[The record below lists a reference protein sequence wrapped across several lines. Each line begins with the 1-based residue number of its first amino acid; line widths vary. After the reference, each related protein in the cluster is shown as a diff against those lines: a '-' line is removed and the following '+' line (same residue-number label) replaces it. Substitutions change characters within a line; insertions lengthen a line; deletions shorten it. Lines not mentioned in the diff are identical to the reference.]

1 MKLQLPRTSYRKLLV
16 RVDGAGATHALLDF
30 FEGLNHAA
38 RRVVYTV
45 GWTITPAD
53 EKAIAALPEAA
64 WTVAVA
70 TSGEATPGYEVA
82 ELTGLN
88 TRPGW
93 PQGLRLVVRRCTPS
107 RRQAK
112 KLTDF
117 EQSTGF
123 VYSITATNISIK
135 GLKAIPGSHTPQWI
149 DVAHRHHAVVE
160 DRVRCNKAMGLQ
172 NLPSQSWRVN
182 ESWILAANLAADLD
196 VWTRLRGLAA
206 DTELERAEP
215 ATIRSKLYAIPAKLA
230 RHAWTRTLHLAATWP
245 WSPHFHRCWQ
255 RLAALPDPAT

>member
-1 MKLQLPRTSYRKLLV
+1 MSRYRKILF
-16 RVDGAGATHALLDF
+16 RVDGAGATHALLEF

-93 PQGLRLVVRRCTPS
+93 PPS
-107 RRQAK
+107 VFVMHSASHANGRPE
-112 KLTDF
+112 D
-117 EQSTGF
+117 EQLS
-123 VYSITATNISIK
+123 
-135 GLKAIPGSHTPQWI
+135 
-149 DVAHRHHAVVE
+149 
-160 DRVRCNKAMGLQ
+160 
-172 NLPSQSWRVN
+172 
-182 ESWILAANLAADLD
+182 
-196 VWTRLRGLAA
+196 
-206 DTELERAEP
+206 
-215 ATIRSKLYAIPAKLA
+215 
-230 RHAWTRTLHLAATWP
+230 
-245 WSPHFHRCWQ
+245 
-255 RLAALPDPAT
+255 